1 MSMFQYPLHMRF
13 KLIALA
19 PQIYVTDANG
29 QDVLFV
35 RQKILNLRE
44 DVRIFR
50 DSSKTEEVYRINADR
65 IIDFSANYHFTDS
78 KTEQR
83 LGSIKH
89 KGIRSIWKATYLVSD
104 AIDQQGFHISEDNPW
119 AKVADALLGEIP
131 FLGMF
136 TGYVFHP
143 AYTAYHEG
151 SETPAM
157 RLEKRPSFF
166 ERYYEIQKLD
176 DNLAQHEEQLL
187 LLSFMMM
194 IQLERSR
201 G

>member
-1 MSMFQYPLHMRF
+1 MSYLQYPLHLRF
-13 KLIALA
+13 KLVALA

-29 QDVLFV
+29 EDVLFV

-50 DSSKTEEVYRINADR
+50 DSSKSEEIYRINADR

-78 KTEQR
+78 RTEQR

-89 KGIRSIWKATYLVSD
+89 KGMRSIWKATYLVSD
-104 AIDQQGFHISEDNPW
+104 DVDQQGFHINEDNPW
-119 AKVADALLGEIP
+119 AKVMDALLGEIP
-131 FLGMF
+131 VLGMF

-143 AYTAYHEG
+143 TYTAFHENT
-151 SETPAM
+151 EKPAM
-157 RLEKRPSFF
+157 RLEKKPSFF
-166 ERYYEIQKLD
+166 ERSYEIHKLD
-176 DNLAQHEEQLL
+176 DDLAQHEEQLL